1 MVSYKMS
8 TLIQLMNIWNTLNEL
23 YNEWTNKTKKVY
35 KHIFDFYYGYND
47 IWVFMNDYLTP
58 VSLNNIHNNIEYE
71 WMYNTHTNEL
81 KLSSISTDINSYKI
95 SWLSSK
101 IRTYIP
107 NDNKELIYKDYDIDS
122 FIENLQ
128 IKTNSNNPPSMYLL
142 FMCWCIYTK
151 QWFRLSNNIEFHI
164 ITNMG
169 DDEVI
174 DISKN
179 NDCLQIKNKE
189 IHSVIPKKED
199 TNIHKIESESGMT

>member
-1 MVSYKMS
+1 MS
-8 TLIQLMNIWNTLNEL
+8 DPN
-23 YNEWTNKTKKVY
+23 
-35 KHIFDFYYGYND
+35 FRFPD
-47 IWVFMNDYLTP
+47 ITSSIIIKDTDNAYI
-58 VSLNNIHNNIEYE
+58 NNNGILIHNNIEYE

-101 IRTYIP
+101 IRTYIQ
-107 NDNKELIYKDYDIDS
+107 NDNKEIIYKDYDIDS

-169 DDEVI
+169 DDEI
-174 DISKN
+174 INISTN
-179 NDCLQIKNKE
+179 NNCLQIKNKE

-199 TNIHKIESESGMT
+199 TNIHKIES